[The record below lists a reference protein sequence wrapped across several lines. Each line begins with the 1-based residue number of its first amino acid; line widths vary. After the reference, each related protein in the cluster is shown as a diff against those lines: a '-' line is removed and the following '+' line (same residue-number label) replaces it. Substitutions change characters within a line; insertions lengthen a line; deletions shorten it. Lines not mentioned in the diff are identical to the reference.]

1 MNGSTTKKLDEIL
14 SNIDNESEMKKFMD
28 NPKVTEN
35 FNSFLEYF
43 HSLSKVTKIPDPEMI
58 KRSGIEKSYYYQIM
72 KGTKTPGRDKILRLC
87 IAAGLT
93 LRETTRAL
101 QISKEAILYSK
112 NRRDIIISVAI
123 NQKASVIDTNILL
136 DKYGELPLQ

>member
-43 HSLSKVTKIPDPEMI
+43 HSLSKVTKIPDSEMI

>member
-1 MNGSTTKKLDEIL
+1 MNGSTTEKLDEIL
-14 SNIDNESEMKKFMD
+14 SNIDNESEMKKYMD

-43 HSLSKVTKIPDPEMI
+43 HSLSKVTKIPDSEMI

>member
-14 SNIDNESEMKKFMD
+14 SNIDNESEMKKYMD

-43 HSLSKVTKIPDPEMI
+43 HSLSKVTKIPDSEMI